1 MAKYELCCSMRSFA
15 KHDNVPVISQLIQFF
30 CIYGSKVY
38 HCFSKIFDG
47 LLQHCSILVLFPPE
61 VLFSYS
67 SHIVTNI
74 GIHFFVDK
82 TIKLWKVTERDR
94 KPEGFN
100 LKDDTGI
107 LRDPSSIHALVV
119 SQYSGSIVWE
129 VSQLCPVSIVF
140 EVWPPRLKLWS
151 GGWT

>member
-1 MAKYELCCSMRSFA
+1 M
-15 KHDNVPVISQLIQFF
+15 
-30 CIYGSKVY
+30 
-38 HCFSKIFDG
+38 
-47 LLQHCSILVLFPPE
+47 LFPPE

-67 SHIVTNI
+67 SHIETNI

-119 SQYSGSIVWE
+119 SQYSVSTVREGS
-129 VSQLCPVSIVF
+129 
-140 EVWPPRLKLWS
+140 
-151 GGWT
+151 